1 MKILFGENRA
11 KATHDSQ
18 PAGYNSR
25 MTRRLT
31 PLLLRFSGILL
42 AAILVAPLGQTQA
55 AKPPQP
61 PPTLRSVLL
70 SQLRSTHNQAEW
82 FVPVNTA
89 VAGLTAEQA
98 KWVPTN
104 AAGKVDPNANHS
116 VGMLTYHLL
125 FWNTNSLAK
134 LKGEKAPPVPS
145 NNDETFN
152 QFDAATWTKTVHDLD
167 AVLTALEDLV
177 AHVDDATLEK
187 IAPTIANISTH
198 NAYHTGQIL
207 YVRKLQGSWNPNDG
221 VK

>member
-1 MKILFGENRA
+1 
-11 KATHDSQ
+11 
-18 PAGYNSR
+18 
-25 MTRRLT
+25 MTRRLI
-31 PLLLRFSGILL
+31 PSLLRLPVILL
-42 AAILVAPLGQTQA
+42 AATLVTTLARTQA

-61 PPTLRSVLL
+61 PPTLRSILL
-70 SQLRSTHNQAEW
+70 SQLRSTHNQADW

-89 VAGLTAEQA
+89 VAGLTADQA

-104 AAGKVDPNANHS
+104 AAGKVDANANHS
-116 VGMLTYHLL
+116 VGMLAYHLL

-152 QFDAATWTKTVHDLD
+152 QFDAATWTKTEHDLD

-177 AHVDDATLEK
+177 AHADDTTLVK

-207 YVRKLQGSWNPNDG
+207 YVRKLQGSWNPSNG

>member
-1 MKILFGENRA
+1 
-11 KATHDSQ
+11 
-18 PAGYNSR
+18 

-31 PLLLRFSGILL
+31 PLLLRLSAILL
-42 AAILVAPLGQTQA
+42 TAILVAPLGRTQA
-55 AKPPQP
+55 TKPPQP

-70 SQLRSTHNQAEW
+70 SQLRSTHNQADW

-89 VAGLTAEQA
+89 VAGLTADQA
-98 KWVPTN
+98 KWVPAN
-104 AAGKVDPNANHS
+104 AAGKIDPNANHS

-134 LKGEKAPPVPS
+134 LKGEKSPPVPS

-177 AHVDDATLEK
+177 VHVDDTTLEK

-207 YVRKLQGSWNPNDG
+207 YVRKLQGSWNPSDG

>member
-1 MKILFGENRA
+1 
-11 KATHDSQ
+11 
-18 PAGYNSR
+18 
-25 MTRRLT
+25 MTRRLI
-31 PLLLRFSGILL
+31 PSLLRLPVILL
-42 AAILVAPLGQTQA
+42 AATLVTTLARAQA

-61 PPTLRSVLL
+61 PPTLRSTLL
-70 SQLRSTHNQAEW
+70 SQLRSTHNQADW

-98 KWVPTN
+98 KWIPTN
-104 AAGKVDPNANHS
+104 AAGKIDPNANHS
-116 VGMLTYHLL
+116 VGMLAYHLL

-177 AHVDDATLEK
+177 AHADDTTLVK

-207 YVRKLQGSWNPNDG
+207 YVRKLQGSWNPSNG